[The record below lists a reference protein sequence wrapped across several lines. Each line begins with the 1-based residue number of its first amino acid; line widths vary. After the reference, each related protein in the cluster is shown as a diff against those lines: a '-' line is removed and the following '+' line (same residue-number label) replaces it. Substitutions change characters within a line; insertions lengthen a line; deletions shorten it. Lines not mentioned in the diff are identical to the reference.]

1 MSKPIFP
8 YIPVVGR
15 KVLAVHS
22 RSVLHGQRCTPLAG
36 LDSRTSAGEKGRD
49 ELVAMQSVC

>member
-15 KVLAVHS
+15 KVLAAHS
-22 RSVLHGQRCTPLAG
+22 RSVLLGQGCTPLAG
-36 LDSRTSAGEKGRD
+36 LDSRTSAGERGRD
-49 ELVAMQSVC
+49 ELVAMQSDC